1 MTVDSFEKLNSEH
14 IDAFREVGNIGMGS
28 TATALSVMI
37 NTPTDISIPDVRVI
51 PSDAARN
58 LLTAISG
65 AALGM
70 VIDITGDISGKLV
83 HIIPSQFAQRVINT
97 YYEKQIT
104 SWADLDDMDFSVIFE
119 MTNITSAQFVN
130 ALSDLLGMFIDI
142 STPRRCDNL
151 SAEVGAG
158 ANNLLFINTSLIIL
172 ENMQKDFMIFLPDA
186 NSLDPII
193 EKLKLNK
200 LKQGK

>member
-1 MTVDSFEKLNSEH
+1 MNPEH

-37 NTPTDISIPDVRVI
+37 NSPTDISIPDVRVVAA
-51 PSDAARN
+51 DAAKN

-70 VIDITGDISGKLV
+70 VIDITGDITGKLL

-97 YYEKQIT
+97 YYEKQIST
-104 SWADLDDMDFSVIFE
+104 WDDLNEMDFSVIFE
-119 MTNITSAQFVN
+119 MTNITSAQYVN

-142 STPRRCDNL
+142 STPRRSENL
-151 SAEVGAG
+151 AAEVNGTPS
-158 ANNLLFINTSLIIL
+158 LLFINTSLIIL
-172 ENMQKDFMIFLPDA
+172 ENMQKDFMIFLPDEH
-186 NSLDPII
+186 SLDPII
-193 EKLKLNK
+193 EKLKLRK
-200 LKQGK
+200 AK

>member
-1 MTVDSFEKLNSEH
+1 MAVDTFEKLNPEH

-37 NTPTDISIPDVRVI
+37 NSPTDISIPDVRVVAA
-51 PSDAARN
+51 DAAKN

-70 VIDITGDISGKLV
+70 VIDITGDITGKLL

-97 YYEKQIT
+97 YYEKQIST
-104 SWADLDDMDFSVIFE
+104 WDDLSEMDFSVIFE
-119 MTNITSAQFVN
+119 MTNITSAQYVN

-142 STPRRCDNL
+142 STPRRSENL
-151 SAEVGAG
+151 AAEVNGTPS
-158 ANNLLFINTSLIIL
+158 LLFINTSLIIL
-172 ENMQKDFMIFLPDA
+172 ENMQKDFMIFLPDEH
-186 NSLDPII
+186 SLDPII
-193 EKLKLNK
+193 EKLKLRK
-200 LKQGK
+200 AK